1 MFAVAVDKGQ
11 LKKVLA
17 LVAAVA
23 VLAVVVIAVGGRLM
37 GGHAPDGIPGD
48 TAEKRE
54 SYLTSMGLEFSKSST
69 LVEVAVPEQFD
80 ERFAVYNEMPKKAG
94 FDLEPYK
101 GATVQKCTYIVSN
114 RADLGK
120 NVNAV
125 LLVKDGAIVA
135 AHLVSIDDGGLHPLV
150 AAEQTILPADSG
162 TQQTGGEYPAE

>member
-80 ERFAVYNEMPKKAG
+80 ERFAVYNEMLKKPASIWSRTRARRCRNA
-94 FDLEPYK
+94 PISS
-101 GATVQKCTYIVSN
+101 ATVPISARMSTPCCW
-114 RADLGK
+114 
-120 NVNAV
+120 
-125 LLVKDGAIVA
+125 
-135 AHLVSIDDGGLHPLV
+135 
-150 AAEQTILPADSG
+150 
-162 TQQTGGEYPAE
+162 